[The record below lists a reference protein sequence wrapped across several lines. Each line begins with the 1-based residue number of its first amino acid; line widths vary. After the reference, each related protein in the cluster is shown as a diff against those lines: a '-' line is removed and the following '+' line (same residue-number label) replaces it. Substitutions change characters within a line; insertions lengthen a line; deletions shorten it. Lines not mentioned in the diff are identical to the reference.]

1 MRAFDI
7 SLRNLQVEFNNFID
21 KFGKTTK
28 QLLFLIRLFNSSEKN
43 VKVSRSTV
51 SFMQDEEGK

>member
-7 SLRNLQVEFNNFID
+7 SLRNSQVEFNNFID
-21 KFGKTTK
+21 KFGKITK